1 MELSRIPLF
10 ERLDGAESILVAG
23 AGGGFDVFCGLPL
36 AFALEAQGKRV
47 HLANLSFSDLR
58 EVDERLAPSVAI
70 VDAFSDGDD
79 RYFPEKHLCRFF
91 AEEEGAPRPVYA
103 IEKLG
108 VAPVRAGYEALVAEL
123 DVDALVLVDGGT
135 DLLMRGDEAGLGTPV
150 EDATSLVATAPLEVA
165 TKVALC
171 LGFGI
176 DTYHGVCHAHFLEN
190 LAALAKID
198 AYLGSFGLLGAM
210 PEVRRYLEALRFVHG
225 AMPLRPSIVN
235 HSIASAI
242 EGEFGDHHRTSRTHG
257 SELFIN
263 PLMSLYFAFELE
275 PLADQLLYREQIEG
289 TQTAFEVAARIEAF
303 RHRVERRPRRVL
315 PV

>member
-1 MELSRIPLF
+1 MELARIPLF
-10 ERLDGAESILVAG
+10 DRLAASRSVLIAG

-58 EVDERLAPSVAI
+58 EVDERLSASVAV

-79 RYFPEKHLCRFF
+79 RYFPEKHLCRYF
-91 AEEEGAPRPVYA
+91 AEAEHTPRPIYA

-108 VAPVRAGYEALVAEL
+108 VAPVREGYETLIETL
-123 DVDALVLVDGGT
+123 GVDALLLVDGGT

-150 EDATSLVATAPLEVA
+150 EDSTSLVATATLDVP
-165 TKVALC
+165 TKLALC

-190 LAALAKID
+190 LAALVKAD

-210 PEVRRYLEALRFVHG
+210 PEVRRYLDALAFVHG
-225 AMPLRPSIVN
+225 AMPRRPSIVN

-242 EGEFGDHHRTSRTHG
+242 EGEFGDHHRTERTQG

-275 PLADQLLYREQIEG
+275 PLADRLLYREQIEG
-289 TQTAFEVAARIEAF
+289 TRTAFEVAARIEAF